1 MRNVNYFPRYH
12 GKENFH
18 TANAMLLLSKLYE
31 YSSVKFYEFLSQFFE
46 DENEVNLGLQIGLQE
61 STKNGV
67 SVTDASIRQE
77 SFKIAIETKRNAK
90 SFDIDQLK
98 RHLSTFEDEKYKLL
112 ITLSPDKIT
121 DAQQKEITEI
131 CQNEVC
137 HVHLNFAE
145 LIENI
150 KSVIDEHDYTF
161 TDIINDYASYCDEQG
176 LITRMPYQ
184 VDMRLTG
191 GSFDSNKK
199 YNLYYNGAN
208 KGFANYAYIGLYKNK
223 SMRAIGKLSKRC
235 IAEVIDKSKTNFD
248 INNLEISPEIGTITD
263 DDKKRIVGA
272 ILESPYKDSLINRP
286 HRYFLVEQFYDTDF
300 AKNTKR
306 PPLGNRIF
314 DLGDVLG
321 LEDNEFS
328 QKNTEEIAELLKREK
343 WQ

>member
-137 HVHLNFAE
+137 HVHLTFAE
-145 LIENI
+145 IIENI
-150 KSVIDEHDYTF
+150 KGIVDEYNDDFVDILDDYEK
-161 TDIINDYASYCDEQG
+161 YCYEQE
-176 LITRMPYQ
+176 LISRVQYR

-191 GSFDSNKK
+191 GTFDQNKEFS
-199 YNLYYNGAN
+199 LYYNGAN
-208 KGFANYAYIGLYKNK
+208 KGFSNCAYIGLYKDK
-223 SMRAIGKLSKRC
+223 AMRAIGKLSKRC
-235 IAEVIDKSKTNFD
+235 VVDVIDKNKTDFD
-248 INNLEISPEIGTITD
+248 ISNLNIEQEIGTINNE
-263 DDKKRIVGA
+263 DKEKIRLA
-272 ILESPYKDSLINRP
+272 ILNSRYKDSLISRP
-286 HRYFLVEQFYDTDF
+286 HRYFLVDRYYDTYF
-300 AKNTKR
+300 KKTSNRA
-306 PPLGNRIF
+306 PMGNRIF
-314 DLGDVLG
+314 DLCDVLG
-321 LEDNEFS
+321 LTEKEFS
-328 QKNTEEIAELLKREK
+328 QKTTEEIAELLKREK